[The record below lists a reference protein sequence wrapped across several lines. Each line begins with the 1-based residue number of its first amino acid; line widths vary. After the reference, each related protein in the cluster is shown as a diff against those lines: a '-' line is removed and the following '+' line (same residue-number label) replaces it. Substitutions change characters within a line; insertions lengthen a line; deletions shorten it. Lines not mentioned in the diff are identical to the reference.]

1 MQKNR
6 NMILNPDC
14 SSSSDLN
21 LNSGKRFISLVGFN
35 DIMDTV
41 SRPNGMN
48 SISDHIVQ
56 LDVNRVEQVTV
67 EPL

>member
-1 MQKNR
+1 
-6 NMILNPDC
+6 MILNPDS

>member
-1 MQKNR
+1 
-6 NMILNPDC
+6 MILNPDS

-21 LNSGKRFISLVGFN
+21 LNPGKRFISLVGFN

>member
-6 NMILNPDC
+6 NMILNPDS